1 MDLEAF
7 IGEWSIEAGFEG
19 APTGTVEFEWM
30 PGGKFVVQRWE
41 VPVPEAPDGLAAI
54 GFTSAGRPTSSTTSA
69 RAGRRPGLRDEPR
82 GQGLD
87 PLAHQAGLSPLDF
100 SQRL

>member
-1 MDLEAF
+1 MELEAF

-54 GFTSAGRPTSSTTSA
+54 GFEVGEEVVGRLGVD
-69 RAGRRPGLRDEPR
+69 RLRHVVY
-82 GQGLD
+82 L
-87 PLAHQAGLSPLDF
+87 
-100 SQRL
+100 